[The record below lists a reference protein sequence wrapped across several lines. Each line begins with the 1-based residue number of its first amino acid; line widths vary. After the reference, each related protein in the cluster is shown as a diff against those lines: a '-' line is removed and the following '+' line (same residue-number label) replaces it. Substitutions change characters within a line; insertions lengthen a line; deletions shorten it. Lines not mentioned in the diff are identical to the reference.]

1 MKKKSKHFIWV
12 LVILLF
18 IVFLGGGAYAFHLYK
33 LYMLPNFSVKTGD
46 KVELYITK
54 ETQLDDIVDALQI
67 QNALI
72 DVNAFKKLALLKGL
86 SLHLKQGHY
95 CISDGM
101 TNRAVVNKLLSGAQT
116 PVKLTF
122 NNIRFKQELAQKIS
136 SQLALDSVSI
146 MDVLENTTNFK
157 KYGVNSETIMGLF
170 IPNTYEVYW
179 TTTPNQLLERMYK
192 EYTKFWNTKRLEK
205 AKECRLSPMQV
216 ITLASIVEEETN
228 KSYEKPIVAGLYIN
242 RLHRGIPLQSDP
254 TVRFAIGN
262 FGVHRI
268 LFEHLEY
275 QSPYNTYLNTGLPPG
290 PIRLPSIQGIDA
302 VLNYQRHAY
311 IYMCAKPTLNG
322 EHNFARTL
330 SQHNRNAQAYHRALR
345 KWERKNKK

>member
-12 LVILLF
+12 LIVLLF
-18 IVFLGGGAYAFHLYK
+18 TVFLGGGVYAFHLYK
-33 LYMLPNFSVKTGD
+33 LYMLPNFKVETGER
-46 KVELYITK
+46 VELYITK
-54 ETQLDDIVDALQI
+54 DTQFDEIIDDLQ
-67 QNALI
+67 QHNAII
-72 DVNAFKKLALLKGL
+72 DVNAFRKMAQLKGL
-86 SLHLKQGHY
+86 STNFKMGHY
-95 CISDGM
+95 CIYDGM

-122 NNIRFKQELAQKIS
+122 NNIRFKQDLAKKIS
-136 SQLALDSVSI
+136 SQLALDSTSI
-146 MDVLENTTNFK
+146 MEELNNTSNFET
-157 KYGVNSETIMGLF
+157 YQVNSSTIMGLF

-179 TTTPNQLLERMYK
+179 TMTPNQLLCRMHK
-192 EYTKFWNTKRLEK
+192 EYTRFWNNKRIDK
-205 AKECRLSPMQV
+205 AKECGLSPMQV

-228 KSYEKPIVAGLYIN
+228 KSYEKPLVAGLYIN
-242 RLHRGIPLQSDP
+242 RLKRGIPLQSDP

-268 LFEHLEY
+268 LFEHLEF
-275 QSPYNTYLNTGLPPG
+275 QSPYNTYLNAGLPPG
-290 PIRLPSIQGIDA
+290 PIRLPSIQGVDA
-302 VLNYQRHAY
+302 VLNYKKHTY
-311 IYMCAKPTLNG
+311 IYMCAKPSLNG